1 MKKFKNSILATLLI
15 ILTALCLVLSVALYR
30 QTAQSKSEPVES
42 PRGNTIKVPE
52 EEVGRV
58 TIYRDG
64 IAGMRRRETG
74 DCGWLFGVC
83 ACRPCSPLARS
94 CVVGESDCFGNSW

>member
-64 IAGMRRRETG
+64 IVAYEYEGPLLYIRKDVEFRIEVWTAGS
-74 DCGWLFGVC
+74 
-83 ACRPCSPLARS
+83 CS
-94 CVVGESDCFGNSW
+94 CFEKERIKE

>member
-52 EEVGRV
+52 EE
-58 TIYRDG
+58 
-64 IAGMRRRETG
+64 E
-74 DCGWLFGVC
+74 
-83 ACRPCSPLARS
+83 
-94 CVVGESDCFGNSW
+94 

>member
-64 IAGMRRRETG
+64 IVAYEYEG
-74 DCGWLFGVC
+74 
-83 ACRPCSPLARS
+83 PLLYMPRTLPMWTNFAA
-94 CVVGESDCFGNSW
+94 